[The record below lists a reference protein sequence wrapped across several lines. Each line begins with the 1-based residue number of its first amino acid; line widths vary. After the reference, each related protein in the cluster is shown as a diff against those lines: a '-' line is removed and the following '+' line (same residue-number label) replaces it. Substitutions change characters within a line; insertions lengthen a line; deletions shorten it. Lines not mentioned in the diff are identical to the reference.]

1 MQQGTD
7 RQFLQSHLVI
17 PEMGRDQDRQA
28 ADIDGVGKSV
38 VIMGPDFCQVNQC
51 AAVTQHLRNDPSGHS
66 LDRIERNVLPFAT
79 QYFKSPFYR
88 LHRLNARFF
97 GNDQRNFHVIK
108 QRIAD
113 IDGINLHFLQPPD
126 IRLGDFLVGS
136 QQHPPVSAEY
146 IPGCDHS
153 RTQL

>member
-1 MQQGTD
+1 
-7 RQFLQSHLVI
+7 
-17 PEMGRDQDRQA
+17 MGRDQDRQA
-28 ADIDGVGKSV
+28 ADIDRMSKGI
-38 VIMGPDFCQVNQC
+38 VIMCPDFCQVNQR
-51 AAVTQHLRNDPSGHS
+51 AAVTQHLRHYPPGHS
-66 LDRIERNVLPFAT
+66 LNRIERNIFPLTT
-79 QYFKSPFYR
+79 QHFKGSFYR
-88 LHRLNARFF
+88 LHRLIARFF

>member
-1 MQQGTD
+1 
-7 RQFLQSHLVI
+7 
-17 PEMGRDQDRQA
+17 MGRDQDRQA

-38 VIMGPDFCQVNQC
+38 VIMCPDFCQVNQC
-51 AAVTQHLRNDPSGHS
+51 AAVSQHLRNDSPGHC
-66 LDRIERNVLPFAT
+66 LNRIERNVFPLAT
-79 QYFKSPFYR
+79 QYFKGPFYG
-88 LHRLNARFF
+88 LHRLIACFF

-146 IPGCDHS
+146 IPGRNHS